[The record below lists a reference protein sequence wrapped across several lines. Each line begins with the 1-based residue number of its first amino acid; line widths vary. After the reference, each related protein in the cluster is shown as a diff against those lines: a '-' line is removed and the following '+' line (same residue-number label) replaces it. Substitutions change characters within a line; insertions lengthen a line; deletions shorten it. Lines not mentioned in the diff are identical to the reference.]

1 MPNSSQGDLDAFPAS
16 GLGFNLEVAAGLC
29 RASQT
34 EHHWCQECFDM
45 SRRAFEVTPER
56 RKKVHFL
63 AGCGTPHDDIAKV
76 VGCSAK
82 TLRKRFP
89 RELDCA
95 AIEANAQ
102 VAGYLFGNAKA
113 GNFQAQKFWLEHR
126 AGWRVPSECRK
137 PLPKPK
143 LVQPPRPLQIAG
155 VIRSGSDAKL

>member
-1 MPNSSQGDLDAFPAS
+1 
-16 GLGFNLEVAAGLC
+16 
-29 RASQT
+29 
-34 EHHWCQECFDM
+34 M
-45 SRRAFEVTPER
+45 SRKALEVTPQLSN
-56 RKKVHFL
+56 KVRAL
-63 AGCGTPHDDIAKV
+63 AASGAPHDDIAKV

-82 TLRKRFP
+82 TLRKHFR

-95 AIEANAQ
+95 AIEMNAQ